1 MIDSLFSILTSTS
14 VIWITLGVVLG
25 LIFGAIPGLSATL
38 AVILLVP
45 FTYSMDIITG
55 MATLMGVYVGGIS
68 GGLVSA
74 IMLNMPGTPSS
85 VATTWDGFPMAR
97 QGKAGKALGVAVT
110 SSFIGTVMGWLALVT
125 MAPLLSKVALTF
137 GPMEYTAAMLFG
149 FSAVIALSGE
159 SVFKGVISAC
169 VGLTLMLV
177 GFDPL
182 SGMQRATY
190 GSNFLMSGVNY
201 MPALVGL
208 FVLTE
213 IFAQLETIQE
223 KYVVPKQE
231 LKDIFMTL
239 AEYKAS
245 FFNFLRSSALGIAIG
260 ILPGIGGSFAN
271 IVCYEQAKKASK
283 DPDSFGKGNMQ
294 GVVASETGNN
304 ATIGGALIPMV
315 SLGIPGDTVT
325 AALLGGLMIKGIT
338 PGPLFVKNNPET
350 MFAIFNSVLIASFIM
365 LIFMYVI
372 GIRVFPRVLR
382 LPKHIILPAVVIM
395 SIVGVYNINYSIN
408 DVWITL
414 VMAFI
419 GVGFDKFG
427 FPKTPVVITMVL
439 GKSFETYLR
448 NALSYFDGSLLPM
461 ITRPYSLIFVLLTLI
476 SVAAPLIK
484 YLKNRKAAQST
495 KG

>member
-1 MIDSLFSILTSTS
+1 MIESLFSIIGSSSML
-14 VIWITLGVVLG
+14 WISIGVVLG

-45 FTYSMDIITG
+45 FTYSMDIVTG

-97 QGKAGKALGVAVT
+97 QGKAGKALGVGVT
-110 SSFIGTVMGWLALVT
+110 CSFLGTLMGWLALVT
-125 MAPLLSKVALTF
+125 MAPLLSRVALTF

-201 MPALVGL
+201 MPALVGM

-213 IFAQLETIQE
+213 VFSQMETIQE

-231 LKDIFMTL
+231 LKDVFMTF

-245 FFNFLRSSALGIAIG
+245 FLNIIRSSILGVAIG

-294 GVVASETGNN
+294 GIVASESGNN

-350 MFAIFNSVLIASFIM
+350 MHAIFNSVLIASFVM
-365 LIFMYVI
+365 LIFMYLV
-372 GIRVFPRVLR
+372 GLRLFPRILR
-382 LPKHIILPAVVIM
+382 LPKFIILPAVAIM
-395 SIVGVYNINYSIN
+395 SIIGVYNISYSVN

-414 VMAFI
+414 IMAFI
-419 GVGFDKFG
+419 GIGFDKFG

-448 NALSYFDGSLLPM
+448 NALSYYDGSMLPL
-461 ITRPYSLIFVLLTLI
+461 ITRPYSLFFVLLTAI
-476 SVAAPLIK
+476 SVATPIVK
-484 YLKNRKAAQST
+484 HFKAKKEKSAQA
-495 KG
+495 

>member
-1 MIDSLFSILTSTS
+1 MVESLFSILSGATPL
-14 VIWITLGVVLG
+14 WITLGVVLG

-45 FTYSMDIITG
+45 FTYSMDVITG

-85 VATTWDGFPMAR
+85 VATTWDGYPMAK

-110 SSFIGTVMGWLALVT
+110 SSFIGTVGGWLALVT
-125 MAPLLSKVALTF
+125 MAPVLSKVALSF

-159 SVFKGVISAC
+159 SVFKGLISAC

-182 SGMQRATY
+182 SGVQRATY
-190 GSNFLMSGVNY
+190 GNEVLMSGVNY

-213 IFAQLETIQE
+213 IFAQLETIDE
-223 KYVVPKQE
+223 KFVIPKQE
-231 LKDIFMTL
+231 LKDVFMTV

-245 FFNFLRSSALGIAIG
+245 LGNFIRSTLLGVGIG
-260 ILPGIGGSFAN
+260 ILPGIGGSFSN
-271 IVCYEQAKKASK
+271 IVCYDQAKKASK

-294 GVVASETGNN
+294 GIVASETGNN

-315 SLGIPGDTVT
+315 ALGIPGDTVT

-338 PGPLFVKNNPET
+338 PGPLFVRDNPEV
-350 MFAIFNSVLIASFIM
+350 MYSIFNSVLIASFVM
-365 LIFMYVI
+365 LIFMYAI
-372 GIRVFPRVLR
+372 GLRTFPRILR
-382 LPKHIILPAVVIM
+382 LPKFIILPGVVIM
-395 SIVGVYNINYSIN
+395 SIVGVYNISYSVN
-408 DVWITL
+408 DVWVTL

-419 GVGFDKFG
+419 GLGFDKFG

-448 NALSYFDGSLLPM
+448 NALSYFDGSMLPI
-461 ITRPYSLIFVLLTLI
+461 ITRPYSLFFVVITLF
-476 SVAAPLIK
+476 SLAMPLIQ
-484 YLKNRKAAQST
+484 YLKKKNAAKT
-495 KG
+495 EG